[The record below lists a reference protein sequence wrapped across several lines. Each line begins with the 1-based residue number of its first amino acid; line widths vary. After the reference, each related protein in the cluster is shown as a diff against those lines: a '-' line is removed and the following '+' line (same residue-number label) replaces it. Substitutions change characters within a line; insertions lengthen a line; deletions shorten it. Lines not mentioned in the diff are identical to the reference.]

1 MPFGVGLVG
10 LLLTLGMFVALW
22 NAADQGAEER
32 LATQALT
39 VVQSA
44 SDALSTVD
52 ARLVSLS
59 GLFRAS
65 IAVTPVEF
73 EQFTDDVGLEPGMAG
88 IGYLLRIDSSQL
100 EVTEALLAV
109 ETGSEVTAYEFD
121 SEGHPAPVG
130 SRREYHLVQHVSPRD
145 EWGQLVGL
153 DLGSISLI
161 EPALTAAV
169 ESRQSAMTSLFDLPG
184 QVDGDNFAM
193 FRVVTSPSTD
203 EPVAVAV
210 AMMDFSDLIEANI
223 PAGVAPYVQWS
234 FAEMG
239 DDLSGLSATTVEL
252 GHGGQAFA
260 ISVSAI
266 PDSPFAADREGAFV
280 ALGLGLL
287 ASCLA
292 VLSML
297 LIGQRI
303 ESAADLA
310 GAQSM
315 TEAKDRFIASIS
327 HELRT
332 PLTSV
337 LGFAEILRDGEE
349 LSAAERMAMMK
360 AITEEATDLAH
371 IIDDLLVA
379 ARG

>member
-1 MPFGVGLVG
+1 
-10 LLLTLGMFVALW
+10 
-22 NAADQGAEER
+22 
-32 LATQALT
+32 
-39 VVQSA
+39 
-44 SDALSTVD
+44 
-52 ARLVSLS
+52 
-59 GLFRAS
+59 
-65 IAVTPVEF
+65 
-73 EQFTDDVGLEPGMAG
+73 
-88 IGYLLRIDSSQL
+88 
-100 EVTEALLAV
+100 
-109 ETGSEVTAYEFD
+109 
-121 SEGHPAPVG
+121 
-130 SRREYHLVQHVSPRD
+130 
-145 EWGQLVGL
+145 
-153 DLGSISLI
+153 
-161 EPALTAAV
+161 
-169 ESRQSAMTSLFDLPG
+169 MTSLFDLPG

-193 FRVVTSPSTD
+193 FRVVSSPSTD
-203 EPVAVAV
+203 EPVAVVV

-234 FAEMG
+234 VAEMG
-239 DDLSGLSATTVEL
+239 DDVSGLSATTVEL
-252 GHGGQAFA
+252 GHGGQTFA
-260 ISVSAI
+260 ISVSATT
-266 PDSPFAADREGAFV
+266 DSPFAADREGAFV

-310 GAQSM
+310 GAQNM

-349 LSAAERMAMMK
+349 LSAEERMAMMK

-379 ARG
+379 ARGEIGQIVVTRLQISLRDEVEAVAAASGLGDRISIIGSPATPGLALGDPNRVRQILRNLIENARRYGGGRIEIELLPDGDQVRVEVRDNGSGVPTSVLDHMFEPYQQFGGVVGLTESLGLGLSVSAQLAELMQGKLVHQRRAGWTVFSLSLPAVNLDQPAPVGGLAVVSRSASSR